1 MARSRQGITSPTCGT
16 GSPGEVRGRETM
28 KNYVDHVGAPYCE
41 TLSRLAHW
49 RVDESAAGFT
59 VVQLYPS
66 VFWIPIST
74 FDTPPSPLSV
84 F

>member
-1 MARSRQGITSPTCGT
+1 MKMA
-16 GSPGEVRGRETM
+16 M
-28 KNYVDHVGAPYCE
+28 DHVGAQYCE

-59 VVQLYPS
+59 VLQPHPS
-66 VFWIPIST
+66 VLWIPIST
-74 FDTPPSPLSV
+74 LDATPSPLSA